1 MRNEHLRYKGATLST
16 RLSDGHNE
24 PSYSKSVDCELEA
37 MKNNTSIVQ
46 RGNLRYYS
54 VDIHCR
60 NITAHGKDDGKLDL
74 SDTKQPFIYA
84 WGPTDG
90 AVLSASKH
98 ASIKRHVAYGNFWM
112 DLTKATSPDLE
123 SKMNWTGNSLLT
135 TQNAG
140 ADGQAESDGDKV
152 GPAHAAI
159 MLVAF
164 VVIFPLGAVLLRY
177 LESVKTHYIV
187 QTIGVAAIVVAVGIG
202 LYLGTMYNHVSV
214 CHALF
219 SISTDK

>member
-16 RLSDGHNE
+16 RLSDGQNE
-24 PSYSKSVDCELEA
+24 PSYSRSVDCELES
-37 MKNNTSIVQ
+37 MENNTSLVQ
-46 RGNLRYYS
+46 RGNSRYYS
-54 VDIHCR
+54 VNIHCR

-74 SDTKQPFIYA
+74 SNTKQPFIYA
-84 WGPTDG
+84 WGPADG
-90 AVLSASKH
+90 PVSSASKY

-112 DLTKATSPDLE
+112 DLTKATSPNLE
-123 SKMNWTGNSLLT
+123 SNMNWTGNSLLT

-140 ADGQAESDGDKV
+140 ADGQTESDGDKV

-164 VVIFPLGAVLLRY
+164 VVIFPLGAVLLRF
-177 LESVKTHYIV
+177 LESVKAHYIV
-187 QTIGVAAIVVAVGIG
+187 QTIELLATVVGVGIG

-214 CHALF
+214 CHAL
-219 SISTDK
+219 IDLD

>member
-1 MRNEHLRYKGATLST
+1 MRNEHLRFQSATLST

-24 PSYSKSVDCELEA
+24 PSYSKSVDYELEA
-37 MKNNTSIVQ
+37 MENNTSLVQ
-46 RGNLRYYS
+46 RGNSRYYS
-54 VDIHCR
+54 VNIHCR

-74 SDTKQPFIYA
+74 SNTKQPFIYA

-90 AVLSASKH
+90 AVSSASKY

-112 DLTKATSPDLE
+112 DLTKTTSPNLE
-123 SKMNWTGNSLLT
+123 SNMNWTGNSLLT

-164 VVIFPLGAVLLRY
+164 VAIFSLGAVLLRS

-187 QTIGVAAIVVAVGIG
+187 QTIGFLATVVGVGIG
-202 LYLGTMYNHVSV
+202 LDLGTMYNHVSV
-214 CHALF
+214 CHALL
-219 SISTDK
+219 DLD